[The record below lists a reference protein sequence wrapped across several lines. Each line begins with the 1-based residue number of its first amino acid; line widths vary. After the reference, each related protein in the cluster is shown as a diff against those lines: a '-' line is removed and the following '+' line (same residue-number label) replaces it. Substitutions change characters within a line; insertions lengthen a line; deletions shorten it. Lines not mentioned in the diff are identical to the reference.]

1 MLLKCASC
9 NSNYLIN
16 SADIKPN
23 GRKVRCAVCDFE
35 WFQNPNLEQNE
46 QLESESLD
54 EKKENELPY
63 QESFKKNLPSTYIYA
78 ENPSTINSLFVIFIV
93 IFFIFIFWLLKNT
106 DIGLIEITSYYIGEF
121 YFNLK
126 LIINDIA
133 SIIHKLINF

>member
-35 WFQNPNLEQNE
+35 WFQAPNLEQKE
-46 QLESESLD
+46 QLESDNLD
-54 EKKENELPY
+54 EKIENELPY
-63 QESFKKNLPSTYIYA
+63 QESSKKNLPSTYVHV
-78 ENPSTINSLFVIFIV
+78 ENPSTINSFFVILVV
-93 IFFIFIFWLLKNT
+93 IFFIFIFCFLKNR
-106 DIGLIEITSYYIGEF
+106 DIGLIEITFYYIGEF

-126 LIINDIA
+126 LIINDIT

>member
-35 WFQNPNLEQNE
+35 WFQAPNLEQKE
-46 QLESESLD
+46 QLESDNLD
-54 EKKENELPY
+54 EKIENELPY
-63 QESFKKNLPSTYIYA
+63 QESFKKNLPSTYIHA
-78 ENPSTINSLFVIFIV
+78 ENPSTINSFFVILVV
-93 IFFIFIFWLLKNT
+93 IFFIFIFWLLKNS
-106 DIGLIEITSYYIGEF
+106 DIGLIEITFYYIGEF